1 MIITIDGP
9 AASGKSTIARALA
22 QRLGYYYLNSG
33 LLYRAVAYLVTQIYG
48 YTKKR
53 LEEEITHQE
62 LLRMVEATPL
72 VYTYDQEEQEKV
84 WLADANITP
93 FLKDSSF
100 DSLASLVSCQKTV
113 RVFLHQLQISLALH
127 HDLVADGRD
136 CGSTV
141 FPYADHKFYL
151 TASLPVRA
159 TRWRADQAKRGHT
172 YTLDESLA
180 ALNERDKRDLSRQ
193 HAPLQVPEKALVI
206 DSSKLSIDQVLEL
219 LIQTIQKKEQ
229 LV

>member
-22 QRLGYYYLNSG
+22 HKLGYYYLNSG
-33 LLYRAVAYLVTQIYG
+33 LLYRAVAYLLTQVYG
-48 YTKKR
+48 YTKKK
-53 LEEEITHQE
+53 LEEQIPEHE
-62 LLRMVEATPL
+62 LLRMIEATPL

-84 WLADANITP
+84 WLADANVTP
-93 FLKDSSF
+93 FLKDSSI

-113 RVFLHQLQISLALH
+113 RVFLHHIQISLALH
-127 HDLVADGRD
+127 YDLVADGRD

-159 TRWRADQAKRGHT
+159 IRWQADQAKRGHP
-172 YTLDESLA
+172 YTLDESLL
-180 ALNERDKRDLSRQ
+180 ALNERDKRDLSRE
-193 HAPLQVPEKALVI
+193 HAPLQVPKNALVI
-206 DSSKLSIDQVLEL
+206 DSSKLSIEQALEL
-219 LIQTIQKKEQ
+219 LIQIIQKKEQ
-229 LV
+229 L